1 MATRE
6 VVFNARDTGVS
17 SKVQEI
23 RDSAKE
29 LGQEML
35 EDSRRVSNSAAET
48 IKHYEAQ
55 VRLLEKRNR
64 LESQA
69 SQISLQERR
78 DDAKADATTDQE
90 RAEIDKQFSERTSEI
105 RQGSK
110 EDQMQIDLLRE
121 IVSTIR
127 EESIRTVRQ
136 SEESSSRSRNS
147 ASLDPESIEGRLAE
161 QLRQESSSPR
171 GGGVDSSRGG
181 AGFGVQAIDTTAGVL
196 GASSAG
202 EVAGLGLSRFGRAGA
217 AGLVAYGAM
226 KVGGAIVGSAQDREQ
241 QLMNIGSLTG
251 QGSEDLLGFGRDRA
265 ASLGFNREEI
275 ASMGVAG
282 IRARGSSQN
291 VEDETIRGASI
302 QRATGIDQSTLNTIE
317 RVARLTPGDATSII
331 QETFKTFSNTGVFG
345 SDNRDMA
352 RMDELL
358 NAMSSI
364 TTERQMRVGDDVG
377 SGRTNV
383 LARGMANL
391 GGGFSDPNVLGQAIQ
406 RIDQS
411 IAAPST
417 REQGGLQMALLAQ
430 SNPGANINELL
441 AMQEQGIESG
451 LLEKLMPLFQ
461 QGTESD
467 AALNFASMFGVSQT
481 QANKLVKGIRS
492 GDLSMEEI
500 SREIGTGEKMDIEG
514 EAQARVGEIAKTMAG
529 LNDIVEDMKDELTG
543 ATTDLVN
550 ALKGDRDALGDLFG
564 RTLGWG
570 SPLGAYVNALRA
582 GNAATKKDQ

>member
-23 RDSAKE
+23 RDSARE
-29 LGQEML
+29 LGKEML

-55 VRLLEKRNR
+55 VRLLERRNR

-78 DDAKADATTDQE
+78 DEAKANATTDLE
-90 RAEIDKQFSERTSEI
+90 RDKIDKQFSKKASEI

-110 EDQMQIDLLRE
+110 EDQMQISLLRE

-161 QLRQESSSPR
+161 QLRRESSKPR
-171 GGGVDSSRGG
+171 GGRGG
-181 AGFGVQAIDTTAGVL
+181 AGFGVQAIDTASGVL

-202 EVAGLGLSRFGRAGA
+202 EVAGLGLARFGKAGV
-217 AGLVAYGAM
+217 AGLAAYGVM
-226 KVGGAIVGSAQDREQ
+226 KVGGAVVGSAQDREQ

-251 QGSEDLLGFGRDRA
+251 QSSEDLLGFGRDRA
-265 ASLGFNREEI
+265 ASLGFNREVI

-291 VEDETIRGASI
+291 VEDETIRGASL

-391 GGGFSDPNVLGQAIQ
+391 GGGFTDPNVLGQAIQ

-411 IAAPST
+411 IASPST

-441 AMQEQGIESG
+441 AMQEEGIESG

-461 QGTESD
+461 KGTESD

-529 LNDIVEDMKDELTG
+529 LNDIVEDMKDELTQT
-543 ATTDLVN
+543 TTDLVN
-550 ALKGDRDALGDLFG
+550 ALKGDRDALGDLFV

-582 GNAATKKDQ
+582 GNAATKKDK